1 MFKGVKMHQLVMLI
15 TTILIGVTAIYAQ
28 TVRQLL
34 TNDASLD
41 MRVYSGLQ
49 LLYIQCDAQ
58 NSKSR

>member
-1 MFKGVKMHQLVMLI
+1 MHQLVMLI

-49 LLYIQCDAQ
+49 RLYIQCDAQ

>member
-1 MFKGVKMHQLVMLI
+1 MHHLVMLI
-15 TTILIGVTAIYAQ
+15 ITVLTGVTAIYAQ
-28 TVRQLL
+28 IVRQLL

-41 MRVYSGLQ
+41 MRFSSGLQ